1 MTRGAALLRLLSVVV
16 PLVGSWQIGP
26 QPLQPL
32 RRPDARRARHA
43 FSPRLDESA
52 SDVDGLIRT
61 LRGSTPDQ
69 LPKLL
74 ADNLKSIDQRLFLRL
89 AEMSDVETDE
99 YEKLRIR
106 QLATL
111 VASTLETIL
120 EQADRQMTADAQV
133 VQGLLRKLA
142 LDSGEFELPV
152 APAQLAACRAA
163 VVESLPT
170 LDEGFVGT
178 VKAYMRKASDD
189 GLESMV
195 DVLRVLL
202 QTYAAERLRSV
213 ATGSQV
219 GAAEGVQAAI
229 SAALDAPPDTWE
241 RVLRARM
248 ADPDASCSADELVGT
263 LQDKMGEVVLSMPA
277 GSAAQS
283 VIAEYLNELLGCA
296 RAIAAEPE

>member
-120 EQADRQMTADAQV
+120 EQADRQMSADAET
-133 VQGLLRKLA
+133 VQGLLRSLA
-142 LDSGEFELPV
+142 LESGEFELPV
-152 APAQLAACRAA
+152 PAAQLAACRAA
-163 VVESLPT
+163 VREQLPT

-202 QTYAAERLRSV
+202 QTYAAERLR
-213 ATGSQV
+213 ALADGKI
-219 GAAEGVQAAI
+219 GASEGVQTAI
-229 SAALDAPPDTWE
+229 RAALDAPPERWE
-241 RVLRARM
+241 AVMRSQL
-248 ADPDASCSADELVGT
+248 ASEEAACSADELVQT

-277 GSAAQS
+277 GSGVQS
-283 VIAEYLNELLGCA
+283 VIAEYLNELLGRA
-296 RAIAAEPE
+296 RAIAAEE